1 MDVATAGD
9 SSVAVDK
16 DCLDLE
22 AVHSRLVRERIEVL
36 IANLLSYSEY
46 AEDAM
51 LEEESADFEEA
62 AVVVANSEK
71 GQVQEEA
78 C

>member
-1 MDVATAGD
+1 MDVATARD

-36 IANLLSYSEY
+36 IANLLSY
-46 AEDAM
+46 
-51 LEEESADFEEA
+51 
-62 AVVVANSEK
+62 
-71 GQVQEEA
+71 
-78 C
+78 